1 MTSFFGRLA
10 ALALLIATLAVPA
23 SATAAATAAGQT
35 LLLRD
40 PTASDEATTLRSRA
54 SVARSALSPHPDPA
68 SVKATQPGEGHQ

>member
-23 SATAAATAAGQT
+23 SATAAATAAAAGQT

-54 SVARSALSPHPDPA
+54 SVARSA
-68 SVKATQPGEGHQ
+68 